1 MSKDKGNRG
10 EYAVRDLLEDWWG
23 SDFAKTPKS
32 GGFSTKKFRQDWN
45 AEADV
50 VTPDETFPFAVE
62 VKWQEDWILDE
73 LLTAPKSKIWDWW
86 EQAKGQSTDK
96 YTLLVFKRNRRP
108 WFCMMKEE
116 PGMTEYQVSFVESS
130 AMRVIDRDGEDAY
143 IRLFDELLQEPVDK
157 WRKKSKLQKP

>member
-10 EYAVRDLLEDWWG
+10 EYMVRDLLEDWWG

-32 GGFSTKKFRQDWN
+32 GGFSTKKFREDWN

-62 VKWQEDWILDE
+62 VKNQEDWILDD
-73 LLTAPKSKIWDWW
+73 LLTRPKSKIWEWW
-86 EQAKGQSTDK
+86 EQAKGQSESK
-96 YTLLVFKRNRRP
+96 YTLLVFKRNYKP

-116 PGMTEYQVSFVESS
+116 AEMNDYHIRFLEE
-130 AMRVIDRDGEDAY
+130 AKLRVLDRQGQYAY
-143 IRLFDELLQEPVDK
+143 IRKFDELLQEPVDK
-157 WRKKSKLQKP
+157 WRKKK